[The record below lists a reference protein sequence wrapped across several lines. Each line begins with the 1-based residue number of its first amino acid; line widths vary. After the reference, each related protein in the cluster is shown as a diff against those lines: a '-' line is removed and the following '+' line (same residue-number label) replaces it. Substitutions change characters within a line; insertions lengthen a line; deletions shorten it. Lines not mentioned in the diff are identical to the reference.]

1 METID
6 TAHNLGKGHSVDLSH
21 LAPVVLYDASD
32 GVVPDDGQ
40 FAKEAGLPSWV
51 YAGRQKRLHWKFFK
65 QTAAKRHRSVG
76 FTGKIEVLV
85 N

>member
-21 LAPVVLYDASD
+21 LAPAVLYDASD
-32 GVVPDDGQ
+32 GVVPGDGQ

-51 YAGRQKRLHWKFFK
+51 YAGR
-65 QTAAKRHRSVG
+65 
-76 FTGKIEVLV
+76 
-85 N
+85 